1 MLYEYLAT
9 KLGRKIE
16 CRNHKKEAYGGSPN
30 ESFFCY
36 FRIKYHFIV
45 NISAS
50 KLRKTFLFRGVI
62 AKNYYICKV
71 KRVYKTIF
79 CMITLDSIRTP
90 IAADLEA
97 FEEFIR
103 SRFSSEGKLMSEMIS
118 HVLSSRGKGVR
129 PIIVMLC
136 SALVSDA
143 NFRDWVEGE
152 RNCSKRTYL
161 AAMMVEML
169 HTASLIHDDV
179 IDSADTRRGKP
190 SANALWQSRNAVILG
205 DYILARTVSQGLD
218 SAQFDLV
225 SHIVGAMATL
235 CEGEVLQSQHAA
247 DKDTTRQDYLEII
260 YKKTASLISISASAG
275 AVSVK
280 ASRYDVEQMR
290 RFGEAIGM
298 AFQIQDDILDY
309 SRSAQTGK
317 PKNND
322 LREGKITLP
331 LIEVLEKC
339 SPAEKLQLLD
349 KLSQCKD
356 DDSAVDF
363 LQGVVEA
370 TGGLAM
376 AARTMQ
382 TYIDRATA
390 ILANYA
396 DSPYRTAL
404 VNLCAYIAE
413 RDK

>member
-1 MLYEYLAT
+1 
-9 KLGRKIE
+9 
-16 CRNHKKEAYGGSPN
+16 
-30 ESFFCY
+30 
-36 FRIKYHFIV
+36 
-45 NISAS
+45 
-50 KLRKTFLFRGVI
+50 
-62 AKNYYICKV
+62 
-71 KRVYKTIF
+71 
-79 CMITLDSIRTP
+79 MITLDAIRTP

-103 SRFSSEGKLMSEMIS
+103 SRFSSEGKLLSEMIS
-118 HVLSSRGKGVR
+118 HVLSSRGKGIR
-129 PIIVMLC
+129 PIITMLC
-136 SALVSDA
+136 SALVSDV
-143 NFRDWVEGE
+143 NNREWVEGE

-161 AAMMVEML
+161 GAMMVEML

-179 IDSADTRRGKP
+179 IDNADTRRGRP
-190 SANALWQSRNAVILG
+190 SANALWQSRNAVVLG
-205 DYILARTVSQGLD
+205 DYILARTMSIGMD
-218 SAQFDLV
+218 SAQYDLV
-225 SHIVGAMATL
+225 SHIVGSVATL
-235 CEGEVLQSQHAA
+235 CEGEILQSQHAA
-247 DKDTTRQDYLEII
+247 DKDTTRQDYFEII

-280 ASRYDVEQMR
+280 ASRQDVEQMR
-290 RFGEAIGM
+290 RFGEALGM

-317 PKNND
+317 PTNND

-349 KLSQCKD
+349 KLSQCKED
-356 DDSAVDF
+356 EAAVDF

-370 TGGLAM
+370 TGGTAM

-382 TYIDRATA
+382 TYIDRATS
-390 ILANYA
+390 ILAKYP

-404 VNLCAYIAE
+404 VNLCAFVAE

>member
-1 MLYEYLAT
+1 
-9 KLGRKIE
+9 
-16 CRNHKKEAYGGSPN
+16 
-30 ESFFCY
+30 
-36 FRIKYHFIV
+36 
-45 NISAS
+45 
-50 KLRKTFLFRGVI
+50 
-62 AKNYYICKV
+62 
-71 KRVYKTIF
+71 
-79 CMITLDSIRTP
+79 MITLDAIRTP

-103 SRFSSEGKLMSEMIS
+103 SRFSSEGKLLSEMIS
-118 HVLSSRGKGVR
+118 HVLSSRGKGIR
-129 PIIVMLC
+129 PIITMLC
-136 SALVSDA
+136 SALVSDV
-143 NFRDWVEGE
+143 NNREWVEGE

-161 AAMMVEML
+161 GAMMVEML

-179 IDSADTRRGKP
+179 IDNADTRRGRP
-190 SANALWQSRNAVILG
+190 SANALWQSRNAVVLG
-205 DYILARTVSQGLD
+205 DYILARTMSIGID
-218 SAQFDLV
+218 SAQYDLV
-225 SHIVGAMATL
+225 SHIVGSVATL
-235 CEGEVLQSQHAA
+235 CEGEILQSQHAA
-247 DKDTTRQDYLEII
+247 DKDTTRQDYFEII

-280 ASRYDVEQMR
+280 ASRQDVEQMR
-290 RFGEAIGM
+290 RFGEALGM

-317 PKNND
+317 PTNND

-349 KLSQCKD
+349 KLSQCKED
-356 DDSAVDF
+356 EAAVDF

-370 TGGLAM
+370 TGGTAM

-382 TYIDRATA
+382 TYIDRATS
-390 ILANYA
+390 ILAKYP

-404 VNLCAYIAE
+404 VNLCAFVAE

>member
-1 MLYEYLAT
+1 
-9 KLGRKIE
+9 
-16 CRNHKKEAYGGSPN
+16 
-30 ESFFCY
+30 
-36 FRIKYHFIV
+36 
-45 NISAS
+45 
-50 KLRKTFLFRGVI
+50 
-62 AKNYYICKV
+62 
-71 KRVYKTIF
+71 
-79 CMITLDSIRTP
+79 MITLDSIRTP

-103 SRFSSEGKLMSEMIS
+103 SRFSSEGKLMSEMIA

-136 SALVSDA
+136 SALTSDA
-143 NFRDWVEGE
+143 NTRTWVEGE

-161 AAMMVEML
+161 GAMMVEML

-190 SANALWQSRNAVILG
+190 SANALWQSRNAVVLG
-205 DYILARTVSQGLD
+205 DYILARTMSLGMD

-225 SHIVGAMATL
+225 SHIVGSVATL
-235 CEGEVLQSQHAA
+235 CEGEILQSQHAA
-247 DKDTTRQDYLEII
+247 DRDTTRQDYLEII

-280 ASRYDVEQMR
+280 AAREDVEQMR
-290 RFGEAIGM
+290 RFGEALGM

-309 SRSAQTGK
+309 SRSARTGK
-317 PKNND
+317 PANND

-339 SPAEKLQLLD
+339 TPAEKLQLLD
-349 KLSQCKD
+349 KLSQCKED
-356 DDSAVDF
+356 EAAVDF

-370 TGGLAM
+370 TGGTAM

-382 TYIDRATA
+382 TYIDRATS
-390 ILANYA
+390 ILAKYA

-404 VNLCAYIAE
+404 VNLCAYVAE